1 MPKRAL
7 FGLLALMVFLPGC
20 DPAVPVGSGPQP
32 IEFNHKKHLDMG
44 LDCTTCHT
52 LVTEKEV
59 AGPPSVDTC
68 MMCHAEPL
76 TDNPQEEIIR
86 KTAAEGRQLEWRQIT
101 LEPDHVYFSHARHV
115 KVGQI
120 ECKTCHGDMSKRT
133 SPITQPAVELRME
146 FCIGCHSRSAV
157 SVDCVS
163 CHR

>member
-1 MPKRAL
+1 MPKRAI
-7 FGLLALMVFLPGC
+7 FFLLALTVFVLGC

-32 IEFNHKKHLDMG
+32 IEFNHQKHLAMG
-44 LDCTTCHT
+44 LECTTCHT
-52 LVTEKEV
+52 LVTEREV

-68 MMCHAEPL
+68 MTCHSQPL

-86 KTAAEGRQLEWRQIT
+86 TTAAAGKKLEWRQIT

-115 KVGQI
+115 KVGKV

-133 SPITQPAVELRME
+133 TPITRPAVRLSME
-146 FCIGCHSRSAV
+146 FCIDCHSRSSV
-157 SVDCVS
+157 RVDCVA